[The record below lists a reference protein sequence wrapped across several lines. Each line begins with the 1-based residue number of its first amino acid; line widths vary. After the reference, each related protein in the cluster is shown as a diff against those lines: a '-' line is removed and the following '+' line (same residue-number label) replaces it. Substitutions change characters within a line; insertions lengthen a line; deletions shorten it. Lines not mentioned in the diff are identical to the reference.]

1 MVALLTTMVLKL
13 VLTFVCVFLYKKNY
27 PHCCSTLSLRII
39 IWTNL
44 NLLYFMMLQN
54 KIKLVWRIDFWE
66 EDLKDFALYMYI
78 NVKISSPPNRG
89 FTLSRDNDLTKLE
102 HTLYKMLPHKLRLIW
117 PIGFIRLFSVYSCVK
132 IRNPITGDLDN

>member
-1 MVALLTTMVLKL
+1 MVVLLTTMVLKL

-27 PHCCSTLSLRII
+27 PHCCSTLPLRII

-44 NLLYFMMLQN
+44 NLLYFMMLQS

-78 NVKISSPPNRG
+78 NVKISSPPIRG

-102 HTLYKMLPHKLRLIW
+102 YTLYKMLLIW

-132 IRNPITGDLDN
+132 IRYSITGDLDN